1 MAHRTGWRGLA
12 VLSNRLTYKPPSLW
26 WRRPTVRFE
35 PEGLAIVGRQGSIE
49 VLAWDRGGTG
59 WRLSGVMA
67 GRTNRAGIRISV
79 LPAVSDVWHPV
90 YASRDTW
97 LPSTW
102 TMPPLDE
109 LPALTEFLVTTP
121 SARGHLGDGGRLEA
135 LVAELASRAWQRPS
149 PPGEPLLGDRL
160 DIYVAV
166 QRTLDAMGWRRIQG
180 RPVRGEVKPA
190 TAEVSQRARQILAP
204 GVMER
209 VSDGALDTAVRRH
222 LDVAPWPFDVL
233 IT

>member
-1 MAHRTGWRGLA
+1 MAQNGWRGLA
-12 VLSNRLTYKPPSLW
+12 VLCNRLTYKPPSLW
-26 WRRPTVRFE
+26 WRRPTLRFE
-35 PEGLAIVGRQGSIE
+35 PEGLAIVSRHGSTE
-49 VLAWDRGGTG
+49 VLAWELGRTG

-67 GRTNRAGIRISV
+67 SRANRAGIQISE

-90 YASRDTW
+90 YATRDTW

-102 TMPPLDE
+102 TVPPLEE

-121 SARGHLGDGGRLEA
+121 SAHGHLADDARLEA
-135 LVAELASRAWQRPS
+135 LVAELAGRAWQRPS

-166 QRTLDAMGWRRIQG
+166 QRTLDATGWRRIQG
-180 RPVRGEVKPA
+180 RPVRGEVKPGR
-190 TAEVSQRARQILAP
+190 AEVSQRARQILAP
-204 GVMER
+204 GVTGR
-209 VSDGALDTAVRRH
+209 VSDAALDTAVRRH